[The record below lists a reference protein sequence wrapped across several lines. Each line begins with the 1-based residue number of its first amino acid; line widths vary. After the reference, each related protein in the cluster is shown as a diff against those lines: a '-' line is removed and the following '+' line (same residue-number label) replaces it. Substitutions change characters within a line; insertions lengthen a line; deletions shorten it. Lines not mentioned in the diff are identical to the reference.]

1 MNIAYLTCDGVLDS
15 VFDSQVMGLITEL
28 EKEGIGVDLYS
39 ARGPKRN
46 FDPLLNEKNRE
57 VRDKLNGAFRQIWH
71 LRYLGNWST
80 YLSRRSFR
88 RCLDVSRE
96 YRMIHCRGSY
106 SGYVAVKSMENS
118 LPVLTDVRGVIG
130 EEAGVR
136 RGQMS
141 VGNTIRNSGWRSR
154 GLKSLERVA
163 VEGARAVSC
172 VSNPLREYLLRNYSL
187 KPENIVVI
195 PGCVNISRFQPDEK
209 SREEVRDNL
218 GLAGKRVFLYVGS
231 AKAWQIP
238 EVIGKVFQYALKQD
252 EQSHLLVLSQEPEVM
267 RSFLEEK
274 GVDPE
279 HMTIMCV
286 AHREIGSYIRVAD
299 VGLLLREKNLV
310 NEVACP
316 TKFGEYVSSGV
327 PVLAS
332 TGIGDT
338 QTHIQEHRL
347 GWLLDDFNDENQIA
361 QKLREVLSASE
372 ASGLERERIGNA
384 GQALFE
390 WRLHLPKLL
399 ALYEQ
404 AL

>member
-15 VFDSQVMGLITEL
+15 VFDSQVMGLIAEL

-57 VRDKLNGAFRQIWH
+57 VRDKFNGAFRQIWH

-80 YLSRRSFR
+80 HLSRSSFR
-88 RCLDVSRE
+88 RCLDVSRD
-96 YRMIHCRGSY
+96 YQMLHCRGSY
-106 SGYVAVKSMENS
+106 SGYVAVKSMGSS

-130 EEAGVR
+130 EEAGIR
-136 RGQMS
+136 RGQIS
-141 VGNTIRNSGWRSR
+141 IGNAIRNSVWRSR

-163 VEGARAVSC
+163 VEGSCAVSC
-172 VSNPLREYLLRNYSL
+172 VSGPLKEYLLENYSI
-187 KPENIVVI
+187 KPENIVVV
-195 PGCVNISRFQPDEK
+195 PGCVDSSRFRPDEK
-209 SREEVRDNL
+209 SRDEVRRNL
-218 GLAGKRVFLYVGS
+218 GLSGKRVFLYVGS

-238 EVIGKVFQYALKQD
+238 KVIGRVFRYALEQD
-252 EQSHLLVLSQEPEVM
+252 DRSHLLVLSQEPDVM
-267 RSFLEEK
+267 RGFLEEK
-274 GVDPE
+274 GVAPG
-279 HMTIMCV
+279 HMTIMRV
-286 AHREIGSYIRVAD
+286 AHRDIGSYIRAAD

-338 QTHIQEHRL
+338 QDHIREHRL
-347 GWLLDDFNDENQIA
+347 GWLLDDFNDESQIA
-361 QKLREVLSASE
+361 QKLGEVLDAPVASE
-372 ASGLERERIGNA
+372 AERERVGSA
-384 GQALFE
+384 GRSLFE
-390 WRLHLPKLL
+390 WRRHLPKLL

-404 AL
+404 AV

>member
-15 VFDSQVMGLITEL
+15 VFDSQVMGLIAEL
-28 EKEGIGVDLYS
+28 EKEKVGVDLYS

-46 FDPLLNEKNRE
+46 FDPLLQEKIQE
-57 VRDKLNGAFRQIWH
+57 VQGKIGGAFHQIWH

-80 YLSRRSFR
+80 YLSRYSFR
-88 RCLDVSRE
+88 RCLDVSRD
-96 YRMIHCRGSY
+96 YRMVHCRGSY
-106 SGYVAVKSMENS
+106 SGYVAVRSLGSS
-118 LPVLTDVRGVIG
+118 LPVLTDVRGVIV

-136 RGQMS
+136 RGQVS
-141 VGNTIRNSGWRSR
+141 IGNTIRNSGWRSR

-187 KPENIVVI
+187 KPENIIVI
-195 PGCVNISRFQPDEK
+195 PGCVDTSRFRPDDK
-209 SREEVRDNL
+209 SREEVRENL
-218 GLAGKRVFLYVGS
+218 GLAGKRIFLYVGS

-252 EQSHLLVLSQEPEVM
+252 DRSHLLVLSQEPEVM

-274 GVDPE
+274 GVAPG
-279 HMTIMCV
+279 HMTIMRV
-286 AHREIGSYIRVAD
+286 AHEEIGRYIRVAD

-316 TKFGEYVSSGV
+316 TKFGEYVTSGV

-338 QTHIQEHRL
+338 QAHIQEHRL
-347 GWLLDDFNDENQIA
+347 GWLLDDINDESQIA
-361 QKLREVLSASE
+361 QRLGEVLNAPESSE
-372 ASGLERERIGNA
+372 AERERVGSA
-384 GQALFE
+384 GRALFE
-390 WRLHLPKLL
+390 WRCHLPKLL

-404 AL
+404 AV